1 MDNFATDA
9 SDSTWFIRI
18 CQFMTNIKDT
28 AEKSAGHGY
37 GMGVDKEADTRYTWK
52 SAIKVVSFSWLEPS
66 KISGF

>member
-1 MDNFATDA
+1 
-9 SDSTWFIRI
+9 
-18 CQFMTNIKDT
+18 MTNIKDT